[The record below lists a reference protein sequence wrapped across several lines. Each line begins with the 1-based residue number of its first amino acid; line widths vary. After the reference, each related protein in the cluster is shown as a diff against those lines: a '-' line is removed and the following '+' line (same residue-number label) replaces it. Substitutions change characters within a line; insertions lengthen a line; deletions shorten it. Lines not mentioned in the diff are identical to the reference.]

1 MARRFVD
8 NAQTSLYASFC
19 RLLGV
24 EERVR
29 FPPLRDKEVT
39 TRQYQDRIKEREKKE
54 NDVDYECACEV
65 EGNTRASLELQDF

>member
-1 MARRFVD
+1 MRTISD
-8 NAQTSLYASFC
+8 
-19 RLLGV
+19 LLGG

-54 NDVDYECACEV
+54 NDVGYECACEV

>member
-29 FPPLRDKEVT
+29 FPLRDKEVT

-54 NDVDYECACEV
+54 NDVDECAWEV